1 VQIVGQ
7 LALTQLGLD
16 ITIGPQESFGHQ
28 DLVMPRLVG
37 DLKHMGLK
45 VLLPPGVPDL
55 AGKFTLKVPAYG
67 IDRLGRRMT
76 TGHTKLLLICERGPT
91 HVISCAH
98 PMRVCNRCFEDLF

>member
-1 VQIVGQ
+1 MHRTFFLPHEKTPPLCSGFVQIVGQ

-67 IDRLGRRMT
+67 INRLG
-76 TGHTKLLLICERGPT
+76 
-91 HVISCAH
+91 
-98 PMRVCNRCFEDLF
+98 